1 MTDKMREFVDEV
13 KQLCKD
19 FSDQRDRPY
28 MGDVHAALDGLYEQW
43 QSTHSITTAKIER
56 LRDITRIVAAQLLH
70 TLPMG
75 AACSCSQCELI
86 QEARAAIAAEGEK

>member
-1 MTDKMREFVDEV
+1 MESESMMTDTMREFVDEV

-43 QSTHSITTAKIER
+43 Q
-56 LRDITRIVAAQLLH
+56 AAQSVPVVGEP
-70 TLPMG
+70 TK
-75 AACSCSQCELI
+75 EL
-86 QEARAAIAAEGEK
+86 AAIAQGKGE